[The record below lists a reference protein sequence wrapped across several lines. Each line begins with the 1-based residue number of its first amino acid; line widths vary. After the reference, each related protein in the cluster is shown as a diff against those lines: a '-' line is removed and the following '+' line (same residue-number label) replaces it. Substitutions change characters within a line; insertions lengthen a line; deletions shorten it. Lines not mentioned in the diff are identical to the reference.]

1 MLWGSKNSVAKIR
14 KKIHNLTF
22 YSTKTFFL
30 PTKPFHFSI
39 YSAVHPFVGLKPVR
53 MIVAKKIRE
62 ALLRVS
68 RKAFVLIVRIV
79 QITTAV
85 PLVATIS
92 MEFDWPMVS

>member
-1 MLWGSKNSVAKIR
+1 MLQQNRDEMHSNEGIS
-14 KKIHNLTF
+14 
-22 YSTKTFFL
+22 Y
-30 PTKPFHFSI
+30 
-39 YSAVHPFVGLKPVR
+39 
-53 MIVAKKIRE
+53 KKIRE
-62 ALLRVS
+62 TLLRVS

>member
-1 MLWGSKNSVAKIR
+1 
-14 KKIHNLTF
+14 
-22 YSTKTFFL
+22 
-30 PTKPFHFSI
+30 
-39 YSAVHPFVGLKPVR
+39 
-53 MIVAKKIRE
+53 MIVTKKIRE
-62 ALLRVS
+62 TLLRVS

>member
-14 KKIHNLTF
+14 KKVHNLTF

-39 YSAVHPFVGLKPVR
+39 LLGCPPVR
-53 MIVAKKIRE
+53 WSQTRPHDCCKKNPRDPVASLAESICP
-62 ALLRVS
+62 A
-68 RKAFVLIVRIV
+68 VRIV

>member
-1 MLWGSKNSVAKIR
+1 MHSNEGIS
-14 KKIHNLTF
+14 
-22 YSTKTFFL
+22 Y
-30 PTKPFHFSI
+30 
-39 YSAVHPFVGLKPVR
+39 
-53 MIVAKKIRE
+53 KKIRE
-62 ALLRVS
+62 TLLRVS